1 MKKVYLTITSLFL
14 IYLLTSPVLAGE
26 TMIVVNKAV
35 KIDSFTKKMAS
46 EIYLGNKTRWSDGKK
61 IIIVLLR
68 NGETHNRFTREV
80 LQIAPEKLGRF
91 WKRAYFSG
99 SCSLPKICK
108 SEDKLIEVVANYP
121 GAIGYIDSD
130 TPHSSVSGYTLQ

>member
-1 MKKVYLTITSLFL
+1 MKKVYLSISVLSLIF
-14 IYLLTSPVLAGE
+14 LLTTPVLAGE
-26 TMIVVNKAV
+26 IMIVVNKAV
-35 KIDSFTKKMAS
+35 KINSFTKKMAS
-46 EIYLGNKTRWSDGKK
+46 DIYLGNKTRWNDGKK

-68 NGETHNRFTREV
+68 NGETHQNFTKEI
-80 LQIAPEKLGRF
+80 LNIAPEKLGRF

-108 SEDKLIEVVANYP
+108 SEEKLIEVVANYP

-130 TPHSSVSGYTLQ
+130 TPHSSVIGYMLQ